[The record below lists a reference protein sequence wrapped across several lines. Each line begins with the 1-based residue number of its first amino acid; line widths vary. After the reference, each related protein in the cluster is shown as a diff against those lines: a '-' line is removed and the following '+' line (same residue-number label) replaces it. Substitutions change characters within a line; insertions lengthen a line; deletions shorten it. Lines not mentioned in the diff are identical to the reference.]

1 MSDKISNIHDK
12 FFKSTFGDLE
22 VATDFLK
29 NYLPTEILEILDLA
43 TIETQNGSFVDKKLK
58 EQFSDMLFR
67 VDINNR
73 EGYLYFLFE
82 HKSYNYKLAVLQ
94 LLRYM
99 VEIWESK
106 IDKEKQK
113 DLPVILPLLIYHD
126 KGKWTAKT
134 KLGDWIEGYNGLP
147 EEMKKYIPDYEYLLY
162 DLSTYSEKQVRLGI
176 RSQVVMKM
184 LSKARYASKKEA
196 LEVFKEAMQLLVT
209 IRATEGVT
217 NIVEA
222 CIRYMLE
229 IRDDLPE
236 EELQKIAGETVPE
249 GSEFVM
255 TVAERLRQEGK
266 QNGIEE
272 EKRNLAKNL
281 LLMGDPIAKIA
292 MVTGLTEKEIEEI
305 KKDID
310 K

>member
-162 DLSTYSEKQVRLGI
+162 DLSTYSEEQVRLGI

-292 MVTGLTEKEIEEI
+292 MVTGLTEKEIDEI